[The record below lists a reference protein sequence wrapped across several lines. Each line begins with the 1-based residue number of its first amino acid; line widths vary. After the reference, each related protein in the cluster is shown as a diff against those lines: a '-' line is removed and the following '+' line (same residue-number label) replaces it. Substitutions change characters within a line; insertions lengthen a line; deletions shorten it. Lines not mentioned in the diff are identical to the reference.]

1 MMQDGELLFE
11 VVRGGTLYKDVI
23 KLYELGKVAGLQV
36 GLIPKDGKHF
46 LSIRYDDEYTEFKR
60 NRNAGRPR
68 TRRQT
73 HLTCGEVDFLKE
85 TEGAEAA
92 AVALGMPIATFY
104 RRYKESKG
112 KKGEEYFM

>member
-11 VVRGGTLYKDVI
+11 VVRGGTLYKDVM
-23 KLYELGKVAGLQV
+23 KLYGLGEVAGLKV
-36 GLIPKDGKHF
+36 GLIAKDGKHF
-46 LSIRYDDEYTEFKR
+46 LSIRYDDGYTEFKR

-85 TEGAEAA
+85 TEGAKAA

-112 KKGEEYFM
+112 KKEEEYFM

>member
-11 VVRGGTLYKDVI
+11 VVRGGTLYEDVM
-23 KLYELGKVAGLQV
+23 KLYGLGEVAGLQV
-36 GLIPKDGKHF
+36 GLIAKDGKYF
-46 LSIRYDDEYTEFKR
+46 LSIRYDDGYTEFKR
-60 NRNAGRPR
+60 TRNAGRPR

-73 HLTCGEVDFLKE
+73 HLTRGEVDFLKE
-85 TEGAEAA
+85 TEGAKAA

-112 KKGEEYFM
+112 KKEEEYFM